1 MKKIK
6 LKIVNESIYV
16 KLVEEIRLNFKHGY
30 KIHFIQLE
38 NLINSKTAI
47 ILINFFSRVHNN
59 FFVFFFKIVIEAS
72 DWGNDT
78 VSALAGYIVTAKTLY
93 KKQLL
98 QVLLL
103 SLKFPN
109 K

>member
-6 LKIVNESIYV
+6 LKIVNESINV

-47 ILINFFSRVHNN
+47 ILIYFLVECITIFLFSSS
-59 FFVFFFKIVIEAS
+59 K
-72 DWGNDT
+72 
-78 VSALAGYIVTAKTLY
+78 
-93 KKQLL
+93 
-98 QVLLL
+98 
-103 SLKFPN
+103 
-109 K
+109 